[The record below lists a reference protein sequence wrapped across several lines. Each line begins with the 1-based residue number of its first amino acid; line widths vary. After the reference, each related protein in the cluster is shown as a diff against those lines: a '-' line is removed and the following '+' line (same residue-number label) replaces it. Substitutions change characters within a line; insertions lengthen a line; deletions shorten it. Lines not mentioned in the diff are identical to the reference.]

1 SVNQIIPHQLIDL
14 MKMAK
19 DDASFQNWKKSS
31 EKRNRKFD
39 KSFLTDFSLMR
50 YILSHRNRIGTN
62 SDYLLQVIMQ
72 SCIEIKKNEKG
83 KVEGN
88 QTLYKTLMK
97 NKTDELMVWEV
108 AKEFW
113 KMGTGN
119 VYPGISG
126 NWTFAYDYSLID
138 HGTKDFLS
146 DKPYKDSMY
155 FYRVFE
161 GEVNIPIRGSKVDD
175 QPIQLRISPKK
186 FDDEFLFYESKELYY
201 FIKEWERS
209 GSSDEVW
216 QFENVHRKLKDTIA
230 GYLDDLYLLLVT
242 ECHVVQNNYEVLTQ
256 LLCEKSETPQ
266 WDGYHV
272 IFGRRKSYS
281 DRNSH
286 KSEEKSKF
294 ENALVSLI
302 HKEID

>member
-1 SVNQIIPHQLIDL
+1 
-14 MKMAK
+14 
-19 DDASFQNWKKSS
+19 
-31 EKRNRKFD
+31 
-39 KSFLTDFSLMR
+39 
-50 YILSHRNRIGTN
+50 
-62 SDYLLQVIMQ
+62 
-72 SCIEIKKNEKG
+72 
-83 KVEGN
+83 
-88 QTLYKTLMK
+88 
-97 NKTDELMVWEV
+97 
-108 AKEFW
+108 
-113 KMGTGN
+113 
-119 VYPGISG
+119 
-126 NWTFAYDYSLID
+126 
-138 HGTKDFLS
+138 
-146 DKPYKDSMY
+146 MY

-302 HKEID
+302 HKEIDPGNKCRVEQLIEYRNNVLHQQIQRSKRTYETIRKLLTDYCVQNRLFIQTPEKEKARTSPNRKR